1 LSWFK
6 RTAAFPLAPLQGAPA
21 GGCLALNKT
30 GSCKNEKDA
39 GVVKRMKKW
48 MAAAVV
54 VSLMALSACNNGDSE
69 AIVKTKSGDI
79 TKDEFYN
86 EMKERVGKTV
96 LRDLIDEKVLS
107 KKYKVTDEEI
117 DREIERIKEAYGTQY
132 DLAVQ
137 QNGENVIRDMVKL
150 DLLRTKA
157 AIEGIKVTDKELKEY
172 YDNYKPKI
180 RASHILVKDE
190 KTAKE
195 VKAKLEKG
203 EDFAKLAKEYSQ
215 DPGSASN
222 GGDLGWFGPGKMVK
236 EFEDAAYKLKVGEVS
251 DPVKT
256 DYGYHIIKVTD
267 KEKKKSFDEMKDE
280 IVFEV
285 KRSKLDP
292 TTMQSKVDKLVKD
305 ADVEI
310 KDKDLQDVLGQQ

>member
-1 LSWFK
+1 
-6 RTAAFPLAPLQGAPA
+6 
-21 GGCLALNKT
+21 
-30 GSCKNEKDA
+30 
-39 GVVKRMKKW
+39 MKKW

-69 AIVKTKSGDI
+69 AVVETKNGDI